1 MSPGNYHYGAE
12 SKGQQQLAQEGSRV
26 FPTASTGARLTVP
39 PVGPS
44 PGFTGLYLLDDEWRP
59 PSRTA
64 AAGLTSKSVLG
75 TGSSFPSQA
84 YGAHTPLLYT
94 PGSALRIH
102 TPPMASHLTHSIPI
116 IMLLWDPQHFEAVW
130 PPKGCVSPIRLVA
143 P

>member
-1 MSPGNYHYGAE
+1 MGQRAKVSSSPR
-12 SKGQQQLAQEGSRV
+12 KGPRI
-26 FPTASTGARLTVP
+26 FPIASTGARLTVP

-44 PGFTGLYLLDDEWRP
+44 PGSTGLYLLDDEWRP

-75 TGSSFPSQA
+75 TGPAFPSQA
-84 YGAHTPLLYT
+84 YGDHTPLLCT
-94 PGSALRIH
+94 LGSALRIH
-102 TPPMASHLTHSIPI
+102 TPPTASHLTHSIPI
-116 IMLLWDPQHFEAVW
+116 IMLLKDHQRFEAAW